1 MIEIGVVSVTRY
13 MAELKREKKQLR
25 DAIEST
31 PVDQTGE
38 LLLEYAEKCVALG
51 HEYSQQG
58 CQSGKDYDIAAAA
71 TARRNAAYNYHN
83 IR

>member
-1 MIEIGVVSVTRY
+1 

-38 LLLEYAEKCVALG
+38 LLWSTRRSAWLLG